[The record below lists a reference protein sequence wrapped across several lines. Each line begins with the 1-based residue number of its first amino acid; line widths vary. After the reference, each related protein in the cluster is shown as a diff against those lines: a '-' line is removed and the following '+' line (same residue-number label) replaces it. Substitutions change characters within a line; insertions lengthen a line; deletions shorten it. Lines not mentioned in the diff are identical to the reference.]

1 MLRILPYKAN
11 WKRRTPNIAYNKHE
25 LLPRVRQMGD
35 VVWVS
40 CLRVQFLCPEGHST
54 IFSRALSF
62 RGISLLVLSYVGF
75 LPIRVAI
82 HSTTPST
89 PTTSLS
95 VASISSDEFL
105 LLSPPVEK
113 VRSRI
118 E

>member
-1 MLRILPYKAN
+1 M
-11 WKRRTPNIAYNKHE
+11 
-25 LLPRVRQMGD
+25 
-35 VVWVS
+35 WVS

-89 PTTSLS
+89 PSTSLS